1 MNYVFI
7 SPSYPV
13 TCTLFIDRLH
23 MHGVNVLGIGDVP
36 YDMLNDQLKGA
47 LMEYYYV
54 DSLEDYDQ
62 VYRAVAFFIHQYGR
76 IDWLKY
82 LE

>member
-7 SPSYPV
+7 SPAYPV

-36 YDMLNDQLKGA
+36 YDTLNEQLKA
-47 LMEYYYV
+47 SLMEY
-54 DSLEDYDQ
+54 
-62 VYRAVAFFIHQYGR
+62 
-76 IDWLKY
+76 
-82 LE
+82 